1 MGWKLDWKM
10 ICNLQLLIEIHKSN
24 LMATHPLKVLK
35 YCPKCGVSEFKK
47 FGDRSL
53 KCGACGFHFFINSAA
68 AVAALIT
75 DESGK
80 LMLVTRGVEPNSG
93 KLDLP
98 GGFIDPMESAE
109 DAVRRELKEEL
120 DLEVKSLN
128 YLGSAPNEYVFSEYT
143 VFTLDM
149 AFLVT
154 AKSVERL
161 KPMDD
166 ILDYKFYSEE
176 ELDYD
181 DIPAPSI
188 KSFVKDYFQRKKI

>member
-1 MGWKLDWKM
+1 M
-10 ICNLQLLIEIHKSN
+10 N
-24 LMATHPLKVLK
+24 THPLKVLK
-35 YCPKCGVSEFKK
+35 YCPKCGSSEFKTS
-47 FGDRSL
+47 GERSL
-53 KCGACGFHFFINSAA
+53 KCGTCGFHFFINSAA
-68 AVAALIT
+68 AVAALVT

-80 LMLVTRGVEPNSG
+80 LMLVTRGVEPNYG

-98 GGFIDPMESAE
+98 GGFIDPMETAE
-109 DAVRRELKEEL
+109 VAVKRELKEEL
-120 DLEVKSLN
+120 GLEVKSLK

-154 AKSVERL
+154 AKSVDNL

-188 KSFVKDYFQRKKI
+188 KNFVKDYFERLKA

>member
-1 MGWKLDWKM
+1 M
-10 ICNLQLLIEIHKSN
+10 N
-24 LMATHPLKVLK
+24 THPLKVLK
-35 YCPKCGVSEFKK
+35 YCPKCGSSEFKTS
-47 FGDRSL
+47 GERSL

-68 AVAALIT
+68 AVAALVT
-75 DESGK
+75 DETGK
-80 LMLVTRGVEPNSG
+80 LMLVTRGVEPNYG

-98 GGFIDPMESAE
+98 GGFIDPMETAE
-109 DAVRRELKEEL
+109 VAVKRELKEEL
-120 DLEVKSLN
+120 GLEVKSLK

-149 AFLVT
+149 AFQVT
-154 AKSVERL
+154 AKSVENL

-176 ELDYD
+176 ELDFD

-188 KSFVKDYFQRKKI
+188 KNFVKDYFERLKA